1 MIILLGGQRSV
12 LGKYQFY
19 VSGDW
24 QSCNKHLFP
33 NGEHM

>member
-19 VSGDW
+19 VSGDNLLTIM
-24 QSCNKHLFP
+24 QQTLIS
-33 NGEHM
+33 